1 MLSVRISPMA
11 IVQNNL
17 EQYKRQID
25 NQIWEMEQVLSRLN
39 GLSDM
44 DGPIAGL
51 RGQIANLEEADRY
64 MDRMSRCLNQ
74 TIQNY
79 NSCEN
84 RICDYAQQEA
94 VVYARH
100 RIGTNDLHNISD
112 MLQMML

>member
-11 IVQNNL
+11 IVQDNL

-51 RGQIANLEEADRY
+51 RSQIANL
-64 MDRMSRCLNQ
+64 
-74 TIQNY
+74 
-79 NSCEN
+79 
-84 RICDYAQQEA
+84 
-94 VVYARH
+94 
-100 RIGTNDLHNISD
+100 
-112 MLQMML
+112 